1 MADGTAID
9 NRWYSAMALTCVP
22 GLPTDRSALIKM
34 AKREGWVNRPRA
46 GRGGGREYAFT
57 SLPATTQA
65 ALLMRER
72 GSLQALR
79 MQGAVEQ
86 LVQARHTPDA
96 LASARMAFE
105 NASQARKDEANAR
118 LHAVLGIDALVAT
131 GATLMQA
138 RALVA
143 AQLQQQAMKGAS
155 VATLARWQA
164 MVNGSPRAD
173 WVALL
178 LPAYVGRTAEAPC
191 EPQAWEWYK
200 SYWLTRRQ
208 PTHAETYRR
217 LQEIAQANG
226 WAIPTAK
233 TLQRRIERE
242 IDPHVATLL
251 REGPEAAAHR
261 TPVQQRDRSMFGAGQ
276 AVNGDGL
283 KFDKLWVKFE
293 DGEILNTATA
303 WFWQDLRT
311 NRVLAWRLG
320 KTENTDLFRLATYDL
335 TGVCA
340 PEHVWI
346 DNTTVAANKEM
357 TAGAKG
363 RHRHK
368 AKAADG
374 LGLLLMLGMDPHFTN
389 PDKETGNP
397 GAKPVERAFGVG
409 GLHSE
414 IAHNPQLI
422 NRGFNKATAI
432 TVDELRQ
439 IVAFEVQR
447 FNARTERRTAECRG
461 VLSFDQAWEA
471 AVSERPPRVLA
482 DSQRRMLLM
491 SREAVRVDRDHA
503 TVWIKA
509 GRSQYDKNRYWCEA
523 LARHAGRELVAHF
536 DPENLS
542 AGIHLYSLDG
552 RYLFQADHLPGRAYN
567 DREAGREDNKLRQR
581 LIKLNKKAAAETV
594 RLSQLERDKLYQK
607 ATQQPA
613 PSAPKRTRNG
623 NVVSAHF
630 AKPVDPAR
638 DAQRATGTD
647 GGLTALDKAALAYMD
662 RMRKDSF

>member
-1 MADGTAID
+1 MADGSDIEK
-9 NRWYSAMALTCVP
+9 RWYAATALAGVA
-22 GLPTDRSALIKM
+22 GMPTTSRNVNAR
-34 AKREGWVNRPRA
+34 AQREVWTSRLRA
-46 GRGGGREYAFT
+46 AQGGGREYAFT
-57 SLPATTQA
+57 SLPAATQA

-72 GSLQALR
+72 GSLHALG

-86 LVQARHTPDA
+86 LVQARHTPDS
-96 LASARMAFE
+96 LASARQALE
-105 NASQARKDEANAR
+105 NASQARKDEANTR
-118 LHAVLGIDALVAT
+118 LHAVLGIEALCGT
-131 GATLMQA
+131 GATVMQA

-143 AQLQQQAMKGAS
+143 AQLQQQSVKGAS
-155 VATLARWQA
+155 TATLARWQA
-164 MVNGSPRAD
+164 MVDGAPRAD
-173 WVALL
+173 WLALL
-178 LPAYVGRTAEAPC
+178 LPSYVGRTAEAPC
-191 EPQAWEWYK
+191 DPLAWEWYK

-217 LQEIAQANG
+217 LQEIASAKG
-226 WAIPTAK
+226 WAIPSDK

-251 REGPEAAAHR
+251 RLGPEAAAHR
-261 TPVQQRDRSMFGAGQ
+261 TPVQQRDRSVFGAGE

-340 PEHVWI
+340 PAHVWI
-346 DNTTVAANKEM
+346 DNTRVAANKEM

-363 RHRHK
+363 RHRHL

-374 LGLLLMLGMDPHFTN
+374 LGLLLMLGMEPHFTN

-397 GAKPVERAFGVG
+397 GSKPIERGFGIG

-414 IAHNPQLI
+414 VANNPQLL
-422 NRGFNKATAI
+422 NRGYNKTTAI
-432 TVDELRQ
+432 PVQELREV
-439 IVAFEVQR
+439 ITFEVAR
-447 FNARTERRTAECRG
+447 FNARSERRTAECRG
-461 VLSFDQAWEA
+461 VLSFDQAWENA
-471 AVSERPPRVLA
+471 AAERAPRVLA
-482 DSQRRMLLM
+482 ESQRRMLLM
-491 SREAVRVDRDHA
+491 SREAVKVDRDHG

-509 GRSQYDKNRYWCEA
+509 GRSQYDKNRYWCES
-523 LARHAGRELVAHF
+523 LARYAGRELVAHF

-542 AGIHLYSLDG
+542 AGIHLYTLDG
-552 RYLFQADHLPGRAYN
+552 RYLFHADHLAGRAYN
-567 DREAGREDNKLRQR
+567 DRDAGREDNKLRQR
-581 LIKLNKKAAAETV
+581 LIKLNKKRAAETV
-594 RLSQLERDKLYQK
+594 RLDQHERDKLYQQ
-607 ATQQPA
+607 ATHQPA
-613 PSAPKRTRNG
+613 APKGKRKSSG
-623 NVVSAHF
+623 NVVHAHF
-630 AKPVDPAR
+630 QKPADPAR

>member
-9 NRWYSAMALTCVP
+9 NRWYATTALAGVA
-22 GLPTDRSALIKM
+22 GMPTTSRNVNAR
-34 AKREGWVNRPRA
+34 AQREGWTSRLRA
-46 GRGGGREYAFT
+46 AQGGGREYAFS

-72 GSLQALR
+72 GSLQALG

-96 LASARMAFE
+96 LASARQALE
-105 NASQARKDEANAR
+105 NASQKRKDEATER
-118 LHAVLGIDALVAT
+118 LHAVLAVEALCGT
-131 GATLMQA
+131 GAAMMQA

-143 AQLQQQAMKGAS
+143 AQLQQRQVKGAS
-155 VATLARWQA
+155 VASLARWQA
-164 MVNGSPRAD
+164 MVDGAPRAD
-173 WVALL
+173 WLALL
-178 LPAYVGRTAEAPC
+178 LPAYVGRTAEAAC
-191 EPQAWEWYK
+191 DPQAWEWYK

-208 PTHAETYRR
+208 PTYAETYRR
-217 LQEIAQANG
+217 LHEIAADKG
-226 WAIPTAK
+226 WAIPTGK

-261 TPVQQRDRSMFGAGQ
+261 TPVQQRDRSVFGAGE

-340 PEHVWI
+340 PAHVWI

-389 PDKETGNP
+389 PDKEAGNP
-397 GAKPVERAFGVG
+397 GAKPVERAFGIG

-414 IAHNPQLI
+414 VANNPQLI
-422 NRGFNKATAI
+422 NRGYNKATAI
-432 TVDELRQ
+432 PVEELRAV
-439 IVAFEVQR
+439 VAFEVAR

-461 VLSFDQAWEA
+461 VLSFDQAWENA
-471 AVSERPPRVLA
+471 AAERPPRVLA

-491 SREAVRVDRDHA
+491 SRESVRVDRDHG
-503 TVWIKA
+503 TVWLKA
-509 GRSQYDKNRYWCEA
+509 GRSQYDKNRYWCES
-523 LARHAGRELVAHF
+523 LARHAGHELVAHF

-552 RYLFQADHLPGRAYN
+552 RYLFPADHLPGRAYN
-567 DREAGREDNKLRQR
+567 DRAAGREDNKLRQR
-581 LIKLNKKAAAETV
+581 LIKLNKKAAAETQ
-594 RLSQLERDKLYQK
+594 RLSQHERDKLYRES
-607 ATQQPA
+607 TQQPV
-613 PSAPKRTRNG
+613 PPKRQRNG
-623 NVVSAHF
+623 NVVTAHF
-630 AKPVDPAR
+630 QKPANPAR